1 MPKLSG
7 IKLAHWRALKRAQIP
22 GELPSQELRLSP
34 AQWVKT
40 LRVSYHI
47 SQRRL
52 AELSGITQSQ
62 IALIEKGLCEPQLD
76 TLRRVFD
83 ALYCDLVVLPAPR
96 WRVGAVLAERKM
108 GLPACSIGYFE
119 RNDDGRPISRRL
131 R

>member
-1 MPKLSG
+1 MDQSSHSKTGAEGTCRGGRSSIYSEAPMPKLSG

-83 ALYCDLVVLPAPR
+83 ALYCDLVVLP
-96 WRVGAVLAERKM
+96 
-108 GLPACSIGYFE
+108 
-119 RNDDGRPISRRL
+119 
-131 R
+131 